1 MAQVRNVLRGVAQTL
16 QAPPAEVLGALDS
29 ALARLGVDTMA
40 SAVVCQVR
48 PAQTGASSGGVRLR
62 WSNAGHPPPLL
73 VHPDGTRFLAERPE
87 LLLGVDPARPRSDR
101 EVVLPPGSTVV
112 LYTDGLVERRGQTLD
127 DGMAHLRGVAAGL
140 HALPP
145 ERLCDVLLER
155 LATGAE
161 DDVALLAVRVAG

>member
-29 ALARLGVDTMA
+29 ALARLRVDTMA

-48 PAQTGASSGGVRLR
+48 PAGAPADGVRLR

-73 VHPDGTRFLAERPE
+73 VTSGGARFLAGRPE
-87 LLLGVDPARPRSDR
+87 LVLGVQPGRPRTDA
-101 EVVLPPGSTVV
+101 EVLVPPGATIV
-112 LYTDGLVERRGQTLD
+112 LYTDGLVERRDQALD
-127 DGMAHLRGVAAGL
+127 DGMDRLRALAADL
-140 HALPP
+140 CALPP
-145 ERLCDVLLER
+145 EALCDALLER
-155 LATGAE
+155 LAAAAE